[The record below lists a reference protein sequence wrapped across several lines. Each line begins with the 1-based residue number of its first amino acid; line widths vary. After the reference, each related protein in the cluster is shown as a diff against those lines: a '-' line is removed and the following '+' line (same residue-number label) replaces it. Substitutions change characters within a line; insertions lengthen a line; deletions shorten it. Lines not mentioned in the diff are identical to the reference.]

1 MFRGAFPV
9 DWAASLQEKPI
20 LLDGLSTITGAA
32 QMSKVQQRKKYDS
45 VELKPLATSTD
56 NDDDD
61 DEEYKTKSEQWL
73 NWALYKLHALL
84 WIIIASALAI
94 YTQLF
99 EVIVNGHPPVDP
111 KRQLNR

>member
-1 MFRGAFPV
+1 LLSEGRFPV

-20 LLDGLSTITGAA
+20 LLDGLSTTTGAT

-56 NDDDD
+56 NDDDE
-61 DEEYKTKSEQWL
+61 EEYKTKSEQWL